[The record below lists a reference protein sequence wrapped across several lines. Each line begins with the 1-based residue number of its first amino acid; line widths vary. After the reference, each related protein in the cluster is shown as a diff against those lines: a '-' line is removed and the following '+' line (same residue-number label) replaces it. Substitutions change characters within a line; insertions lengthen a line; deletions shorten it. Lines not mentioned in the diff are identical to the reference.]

1 MNVYMYVR
9 SMPLRAIDP
18 TGLLAELLQVGATGD
33 NGDGDGDG
41 DGDEG
46 GGDDDCDDKEKCPGG
61 KLKTTQKVVIKG
73 QVVAQNE
80 CELCC
85 PAGSPPR
92 ASVEI
97 GRVKGGGS
105 VPRGA
110 SIVEVDGDVYWY
122 KIICECGSVHALGAV
137 AMLLVTFVTALVR
150 RRLNCAART
159 STPC

>member
-1 MNVYMYVR
+1 GYAGYIFNAEMHGAGLYTVRHRNYAPDLGRWINRDPAGYADGMNVYMYVR

-85 PAGSPPR
+85 
-92 ASVEI
+92 
-97 GRVKGGGS
+97 
-105 VPRGA
+105 
-110 SIVEVDGDVYWY
+110 
-122 KIICECGSVHALGAV
+122 
-137 AMLLVTFVTALVR
+137 
-150 RRLNCAART
+150 
-159 STPC
+159 